1 MPRNQPSPGTSRVR
15 RRSFLT
21 RMKLPCH
28 PTPTPGPASFAVG
41 RPAAFCKRSRVSARL
56 LIGLLLA
63 LVAFRETGRAAG
75 TAAAE
80 AERAG
85 QVIEAAGQ
93 VDFVAAGR
101 TNWIAVTNG
110 WALGPGDRL
119 RTGPA
124 SRAAVLFSDR
134 SRLRLGESTVLE
146 IQAPRRAE
154 KRRFGLG
161 RGLLFFFDRER
172 PADIEFETPVA
183 TGAIRGTEFVLAAEA
198 DGATRLSLLDGR
210 VELAAAGQSLELAAG
225 EQGEVAPGEAP
236 RKTAMIN
243 AANVIQWALYYPAVL
258 LPDDLALTAE
268 ERRELN
274 GVLATYQAGD
284 LLAAG
289 RAMESLS
296 TGAPARE
303 EFRAALALAVGRL
316 EAAEAALGA
325 GHADTPGARALR
337 EMIDVVRGKTAS
349 LGIDGTPGSASEWL
363 ARSYLLQAR
372 FELKA
377 ARTAAQRAQQ
387 LAPGSGF
394 AAARLAELE
403 WALERR
409 PEALA
414 ALALAVAAS
423 PRLASAHALEGFIE
437 LDRNR
442 PAVALERF
450 EAARA
455 LDAALGTA
463 WLGRGLALLRLGRR
477 DDALGSL
484 ATAVALEPRRAL
496 FRSYL
501 GKGWI
506 QAGAR
511 PLAERELGLART
523 LDPADPTAWL
533 YAALLHWQ
541 ENRPQAAVRELEES
555 VARNAG
561 RRLFRSR
568 LGLDRDGAV
577 RSADL
582 AAVYRDAGLVEA
594 GQASAARAV
603 NEDYANYAGHL
614 FLARSLQELEDP
626 RRYDLRYE
634 SARQSELLL
643 ANLLAPVG
651 EGNLSQRFSQQERLR
666 FFDPP
671 AIGVSSF
678 TEYRSA
684 GDWRQ
689 WLSAFG
695 TVDNSSYALDT
706 AYESEAGDDPNG
718 GRERG
723 DISLQFKQR
732 LGERDELYVQ
742 TAFALGQS
750 GDVARH
756 YDPAEAKTGLAVTE
770 EQIPQIY
777 LGWHRAWSPASHS
790 LLLVS
795 RLSDDL
801 TLDDTGAQVLALYQ
815 SGGTVR
821 RVSTSEP
828 GFALHEA
835 SGMAIY
841 SAEAQQLWQSDRH
854 ALVVGGRWQAGTVDA
869 LARLD
874 RDLTGTVT
882 DDHVE
887 EPMRRGNAY
896 LYEHWHPWEPL
907 RLVLGVSYDHLEFPV
922 NADLAPLTA
931 GTDRCDV
938 VAPKAGLVFEP
949 WRQGTLR
956 ADYTRSLGGLSFDNS
971 VRLEPTE
978 VAGFNQALRSLLPD
992 AVTGQVPGTEFE
1004 TAGVGFDQALR
1015 TGTHLGAELQW
1026 LRSDGERVVGAL
1038 SNSLPVPVP
1047 DTPTST
1053 RQTLDGEVRQAAAY
1067 LVQSVGD
1074 GFSAGVRYAI
1084 EEATLNT
1091 RFPDLPRSTI
1101 GLDQVE
1107 QDERAVLER
1116 VALTL
1121 AYQHPAGAFGEW
1133 ESTWYRQRTDGFD
1146 PARPVS
1152 EFWQHNLWIGWR
1164 FAQRRAEVRLGVLN
1178 LADQDYRLT
1187 PLNAYRS
1194 LPRERTFVVSLR
1206 LNF

>member
-1 MPRNQPSPGTSRVR
+1 MNLLRNPI
-15 RRSFLT
+15 
-21 RMKLPCH
+21 
-28 PTPTPGPASFAVG
+28 PASARRFAVG
-41 RPAAFCKRSRVSARL
+41 RVAAFCKRPRVSARPL
-56 LIGLLLA
+56 LCLCLALLA
-63 LVAFRETGRAAG
+63 GRETSRAADPG
-75 TAAAE
+75 PQGE
-80 AERAG
+80 DRAG
-85 QVIEAAGQ
+85 RVIEAAGQ
-93 VDFVAAGR
+93 VDYAAAGR

-110 WALGPGDRL
+110 WPLVPGDRL

-146 IQAPRRAE
+146 IQAPRGAE
-154 KRRFGLG
+154 KRRFGLR

-183 TGAIRGTEFVLAAEA
+183 TGAIRGTEFVLAAEE
-198 DGATRLSLLDGR
+198 GRATRLSLLDGR
-210 VELAAAGQSLELAAG
+210 VELTAAGQSLALGAG
-225 EQGEVAPGEAP
+225 EQGEVTPGAAP
-236 RKTAMIN
+236 RKTALID

-258 LPDDLALTAE
+258 LPDDLAFTAE
-268 ERRELN
+268 DRGALR
-274 GVLATYQAGD
+274 GVIDSYQAGD
-284 LLAAG
+284 LLAAE
-289 RAMESLS
+289 RAMTSMP
-296 TGAPARE
+296 TGTPARE
-303 EFRAALALAVGRL
+303 ELRAALALAVGRVD
-316 EAAEAALGA
+316 AAQAALGA
-325 GHADTPGARALR
+325 AGPQSPGSRALR
-337 EMIDVVRGKTAS
+337 EMIRTVRGEAKSIPLPPEPA
-349 LGIDGTPGSASEWL
+349 SASEWL
-363 ARSYLLQAR
+363 ARSYTLQAR

-377 ARTAAQRAQQ
+377 ARTAAQRAWQ
-387 LAPGSGF
+387 LAPDSGF
-394 AAARLAELE
+394 AAARVGELE

-409 PEALA
+409 REALA
-414 ALALAVAAS
+414 ALTRAIALS
-423 PRLASAHALEGFIE
+423 PRLASAHALQGFIE
-437 LDRNR
+437 LERRR
-442 PAVALERF
+442 PAAALGCF
-450 EAARA
+450 DTARE
-455 LDAALGTA
+455 LDAALGSA
-463 WLGRGLALLRLGRR
+463 WLGRGLALLRLGRA
-477 DDALGSL
+477 DEALGSL

-496 FRSYL
+496 HRSYL

-506 QAGAR
+506 QAGDR
-511 PLAERELGLART
+511 PLAERELDLART

-555 VARNAG
+555 VARNDG

-582 AAVYRDAGLVEA
+582 AAVYRDAGLIEA
-594 GQASAARAV
+594 GQTSAARAV

-614 FLARSLQELEDP
+614 FLARSLQDLEDP
-626 RRYDLRYE
+626 RRYELRYE
-634 SARQSELLL
+634 TARQSELLL

-651 EGNLSQRFSQQERLR
+651 EGNLSQRFSQQERMR

-671 AIGVSSF
+671 AAGVSSF

-689 WLSAFG
+689 WLSVFG
-695 TVDNSSYALDT
+695 TVDHSSYALDT
-706 AYESEAGDDPNG
+706 AFESEAGEDPNG
-718 GRERG
+718 HRERG
-723 DISLQFKQR
+723 DLSLQFKQG

-742 TAFALGQS
+742 TAFASGQS

-756 YDPAEAKTGLAVTE
+756 YDPADAKTGLTVTE

-777 LGWHRAWSPASHS
+777 LGWHRTWSPASHS
-790 LLLVS
+790 LLLLS

-815 SGGTVR
+815 TGGTVR

-835 SGMAIY
+835 SGYTLY

-854 ALVVGGRWQAGTVDA
+854 ALVAGGRLQAGTVDA

-882 DDHVE
+882 DDHLD
-887 EPMRRGNAY
+887 EPMRRANAY

-922 NADLAPLTA
+922 NTDLAPFTA
-931 GTDRCDV
+931 GTDRRDV
-938 VAPKAGLVFEP
+938 VAPKAGLVLAP
-949 WRQGTLR
+949 WRAGTLR
-956 ADYTRSLGGLSFDNS
+956 ADYTRSLGGLYFDNS

-978 VAGFNQALRSLLPD
+978 VAGFNQAWRSLLPD
-992 AVTGQVPGTEFE
+992 SVTGQVPGTEFE

-1015 TGTHLGAELQW
+1015 TGTHFGFALEW
-1026 LRSDGERVVGAL
+1026 LRSEGDRVVGAL
-1038 SNSLPVPVP
+1038 GNSLPVPVP

-1053 RQTLDGEVRQAAAY
+1053 RQTLDGEIRQASAY
-1067 LVQSVGD
+1067 VVQALGD

-1084 EEATLNT
+1084 EEATLT
-1091 RFPDLPRSTI
+1091 SRLPDLPRDVI

-1107 QDERAVLER
+1107 QDERAVLDR

-1121 AYQHPAGAFGEW
+1121 TYQHPRGGFGEW
-1133 ESTWYRQRTDGFD
+1133 ESTWYRQSTDGFE
-1146 PARPVS
+1146 PVRPLA
-1152 EFWQHNLWIGWR
+1152 EFWQHNVWIGWR
-1164 FAQRRAEVRLGVLN
+1164 FAARRAEVRLGVLN